1 MRTRLLFSLALVIF
15 VGGVVPARAQD
26 DLKALVAKAV
36 KAHGGAEKLK
46 ALETKGVEVRSKG
59 TIHLL
64 GGFNY
69 TSEAFAQL
77 PDKFKEVLQM
87 DINGMQINQTVVLN
101 GEQCWIK
108 AAGMDV
114 NLGDE
119 LKKEIKEQM
128 HERKVQALFPLLT
141 GKGYELAPLGEV
153 KVGDEEAVGLKVSA
167 KDHRDVALYFSKK
180 TGLLVKTEGRAFD
193 FMSNQE
199 VAQEMIFSDYKE
211 ENGHLSPRRLT
222 MMREGKKF
230 LEKEITEIKFV
241 DRIDDSVF
249 AKP

>member
-1 MRTRLLFSLALVIF
+1 MRTRLLLSLAVTIF

-26 DLKALVAKAV
+26 DLKAVIAKAV
-36 KAHGGAEKLK
+36 KAHGGVEKLK
-46 ALETKGVEVRSKG
+46 ALQNKGFEVRSKG

-64 GGFNY
+64 GGINY

-77 PDKFKEVLQM
+77 PDKFKEELQM
-87 DINGMQINQTVVLN
+87 DINGMQITQIVVLN
-101 GEQCWIK
+101 GDQCWIK

-114 NLGDE
+114 KLGDE

-128 HERKVQALFPLLT
+128 HERKVQGLFPLLSD
-141 GKGYELAPLGEV
+141 KGYELAPLGEV
-153 KVGDEEAVGLKVSA
+153 KVENEDAVGVKVSA

-180 TGLLVKTEGRAFD
+180 TGLLIKSEGRAFD
-193 FMSNQE
+193 FMIGQE
-199 VAQEMIFSDYKE
+199 VAQEMIFDDYKE
-211 ENGHLSPRRLT
+211 QDGHLSPRRLT
-222 MMREGKKF
+222 MIREGKKF